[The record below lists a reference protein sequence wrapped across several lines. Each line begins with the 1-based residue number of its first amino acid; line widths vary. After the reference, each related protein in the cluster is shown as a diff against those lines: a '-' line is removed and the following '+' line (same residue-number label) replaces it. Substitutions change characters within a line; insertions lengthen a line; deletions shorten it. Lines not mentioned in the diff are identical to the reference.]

1 MMGGCGWSRKE
12 PAGVRS
18 ETERMAFVGT
28 WRPSFGREAAAAV
41 SKRARGN
48 RIGTVRC
55 LQGLPFGH
63 YSGLAE
69 SGLASG
75 DVFSPHGT
83 KREVIEVQVELPLGI
98 VLAEVSGGI
107 YIAAV
112 KPGGNADL
120 RSTGKIK
127 VGDRIVGTSAAFGSA
142 TWPSLS
148 LERVLMALKTR
159 YKGEVTLLIERAG
172 LAHDIYEPNVE
183 DAADLAKSTVVLL
196 DSTKSE
202 LEEQVRNAL
211 RSFVE
216 LRNAGLSAI
225 GTLTFLLQRSAE
237 LLKKYSKER
246 GHAASV
252 DSLYRKLKRAGVP
265 LDNKIYNLLMTAY
278 INTRA
283 PEKAISVFQEIGS
296 PNTECYTSLVKAYR
310 KLNRLE
316 DVLAVKSRMESDR
329 VPLSV
334 ITYNTILSAY
344 AERGDFESVENIFR
358 EIGARHLV
366 PDAGSWN
373 NRMNAHFKAHRGRAK
388 LEKVRDIYKAMRLAN
403 VAPNKFT
410 FTIVVSA
417 CVECGEIE
425 LAENCL
431 EEMADS
437 GVQPDTFIY
446 NKVVEGYADH
456 LRYESALTLLEKM
469 SANGDARPNEYTYG
483 QTIRACAA
491 AGHEEIAHPLLETMR
506 DRGFKPSAQ
515 VYVTLLR
522 AYAKRGNVVS
532 SFRLVQEMKE
542 AGFDPD
548 VRTMSALMHA
558 CVESNDGAL
567 AVSVYSRMVQL
578 RMKPDVV
585 SYTTLI
591 RAYGKRGDTEM
602 ALRAFNAM
610 KKERIAPTVT
620 TFNALIELAMHGKQ
634 TQLALEAL
642 REMNNTP
649 RVTLNRRTYELLCNS
664 SCFENSPKDY
674 VEFLMDVLKVLQ
686 ESKMYGNG
694 QLYCELLGAC
704 SLASDSISAK
714 TVLEHRRTGVFNIS
728 GKDKALASKAEER
741 AAVINRSV
749 AKLRS
754 FC

>member
-1 MMGGCGWSRKE
+1 
-12 PAGVRS
+12 
-18 ETERMAFVGT
+18 MAFVSTG
-28 WRPSFGREAAAAV
+28 RPSLRQGAATAV
-41 SKRARGN
+41 SKRARVN
-48 RIGTVRC
+48 RIATARC

-63 YSGLAE
+63 YAGLAE

-75 DVFSPHGT
+75 DVFSPQGT
-83 KREVIEVQVELPLGI
+83 KREVIEIQVELPLGI

-112 KPGGNADL
+112 KPGGNADIT
-120 RSTGKIK
+120 SNGKVK

-172 LAHDIYEPNVE
+172 LAHDIYEPSVE
-183 DAADLAKSTVVLL
+183 DAADLAKSAVVLC
-196 DSTKSE
+196 SNKSE
-202 LEEQVRNAL
+202 SEEQVRNAL

-216 LRNAGLSAI
+216 LRSAGLSAI
-225 GTLTFLLQRSAE
+225 STLTFLLQRSAE

-246 GHAASV
+246 GHAVSV
-252 DSLYRKLKRAGVP
+252 NSLYGKLKRAGVP
-265 LDNKIYNLLMTAY
+265 LDNKIYNLFMTAY
-278 INTRA
+278 INTKA
-283 PEKAISVFQEIGS
+283 PEKAINIFQEIGS
-296 PNTECYTSLVKAYR
+296 PNMECYTSLVKAYR
-310 KLNRLE
+310 KLNRLD
-316 DVLAVKSRMESDR
+316 DVQAVKSRMERDR

-334 ITYNTILSAY
+334 MTYNTILSAY
-344 AERGDFESVENIFR
+344 AQSGDVENVENLFR
-358 EIGARHLV
+358 EISARHLI
-366 PDAGSWN
+366 PDTGSWN

-388 LEKVRDIYKAMRLAN
+388 LEKVRDVYKAMRLGN

-410 FTIVVSA
+410 FTILVSA
-417 CVECGEIE
+417 CVGCGELD

-431 EEMADS
+431 EEMADA

-446 NKVVEGYADH
+446 NKVIEGYADH

-469 SANGDARPNEYTYG
+469 NAGGDVRPNEYTYG
-483 QTIRACAA
+483 QTIRACSA
-491 AGHEEIAHPLLETMR
+491 AGHEEIAHSLIDSMR
-506 DRGFKPSAQ
+506 GRGFKPSAQ

-522 AYAKRGNVVS
+522 AYAKRGNIVS
-532 SFRLVQEMKE
+532 SFRVVQEMKD

-558 CVESNDGAL
+558 CVESEDGAL

-620 TFNALIELAMHGKQ
+620 TFNALIELAMHGNQ

-649 RVTLNRRTYELLCNS
+649 RVTLNRKTYELLCDS

-674 VEFLMDVLKVLQ
+674 VEFLMEVLKVLQ

-694 QLYCELLGAC
+694 QLYCELLSAC

-741 AAVINRSV
+741 AAVINRNV

-754 FC
+754 FV

>member
-1 MMGGCGWSRKE
+1 MWWSRKE
-12 PAGVRS
+12 PPGDRS
-18 ETERMAFVGT
+18 EVRRMAFVSTGCAT
-28 WRPSFGREAAAAV
+28 FQQGEATAV

-48 RIGTVRC
+48 RIASIRN

-63 YSGLAE
+63 YSGLTE
-69 SGLASG
+69 SGLAAG
-75 DVFSPHGT
+75 EVFGPNGT
-83 KREVIEVQVELPLGI
+83 KREVIEVQVQLPLGI

-107 YIAAV
+107 YVAAV
-112 KPGGNADL
+112 KPGGNVDL
-120 RSTGKIK
+120 TSNGKVK

-159 YKGEVTLLIERAG
+159 YKGEVTLKIERAG
-172 LAHDIYEPNVE
+172 LAHDIYEPKVE
-183 DAADLAKSTVVLL
+183 GAADIAKSAIVLS
-196 DSTKSE
+196 DSTKSD
-202 LEEQVRNAL
+202 LEVQVRNAL

-216 LRNAGLSAI
+216 LRSAGLSAI

-237 LLKKYSKER
+237 LLKKYTKEKDR
-246 GHAASV
+246 AISV
-252 DSLYRKLKRAGVP
+252 NNLYGRLKRAGVP
-265 LDNKIYNLLMTAY
+265 LDNKIYNLFMIAY
-278 INTRA
+278 INTKA
-283 PEKAISVFQEIGS
+283 PEKAISIFQEIGS
-296 PNTECYTSLVKAYR
+296 PNTECYTSLVKAFR
-310 KLNRLE
+310 KLNRLD
-316 DVLAVKSRMESDR
+316 DVRATKSRMERNR

-344 AERGDFESVENIFR
+344 AQSGDVENVENLFR
-358 EIGARHLV
+358 EISARHLV

-373 NRMNAHFKAHRGRAK
+373 NRMNAHFKAHRGRAR
-388 LEKVRDIYKAMRLAN
+388 LEKVRDIYKSMRLEN

-410 FTIVVSA
+410 FTILVSA
-417 CVECGEIE
+417 CVGCGELN

-431 EEMADS
+431 AEMVDG

-446 NKVVEGYADH
+446 NKVMEGYADH
-456 LRYESALTLLEKM
+456 LKYESALTLLEKM
-469 SANGDARPNEYTYG
+469 HAGGDAPPNAYTYG
-483 QTIRACAA
+483 QTIRACSA
-491 AGHEEIAHPLLETMR
+491 AGHEEIAHSLIDSMKS
-506 DRGFKPSAQ
+506 RGFKPSAH
-515 VYVTLLR
+515 VYVNLLR
-522 AYAKRGNVVS
+522 AYAKRGNIVS
-532 SFRLVQEMKE
+532 SFRVVQEMQD

-558 CVESNDGAL
+558 CVESEDGAL

-620 TFNALIELAMHGKQ
+620 TFNALIELAMRGGQ

-642 REMNNTP
+642 REMNDTP
-649 RVTLNRRTYELLCNS
+649 GVTLNRRTYELLCNS
-664 SCFENSPKDY
+664 SCFENSPRDY

-694 QLYCELLGAC
+694 QLYCELLSAC
-704 SLASDSISAK
+704 SLASDAVVSK

-728 GKDKALASKAEER
+728 DKDQALARKAEER
-741 AAVINRSV
+741 AAVISRSV

-754 FC
+754 FV